1 MDGGFDRTLHVDSS
15 SDNESL
21 KGLELNQ
28 DFMVGKEDF
37 WRENRTRGRMDF
49 LKDNEIQFGIL
60 TSIIKVFIYYNEF
73 YLKLFLSAIKILI
86 YRKIHYKNQ

>member
-1 MDGGFDRTLHVDSS
+1 LDGGFDRTLHVDSS

-37 WRENRTRGRMDF
+37 
-49 LKDNEIQFGIL
+49 
-60 TSIIKVFIYYNEF
+60 
-73 YLKLFLSAIKILI
+73 
-86 YRKIHYKNQ
+86 